1 MSNLVL
7 LKSEKFG
14 SVNCDFYEEGNNFW
28 MTREQIGTAL
38 EYQNPREAIKLI
50 HKRHKD
56 RLGMFSRG
64 FQIETPRGGTQT
76 TVIYSAKGIYEI
88 CRWSKQPKAN
98 EFYDFVYDILESLRT
113 GKKSNNKDVMANKVI
128 EIKERNARVRQAN
141 LLLKTAD
148 KYHHILAKE
157 SINLL
162 ISLATETAMGR
173 PVLPKPVVDKTYTA
187 GELGRELGISANQVG
202 RIANQLKLKTSEYGM
217 FVLDKAKYSN
227 KQIESFRYNE
237 KGRTAIKTAIQISL
251 L

>member
-7 LKSEKFG
+7 LKSAVFN
-14 SVNCDFYEEGNNFW
+14 SVNCDFYEDGNNFW

-98 EFYDFVYDILESLRT
+98 EFYDFVYDILENLRT
-113 GKKSNNKDVMANKVI
+113 GKISNNKDVLANKVI
-128 EIKERNARVRQAN
+128 DIKDRNARVRQAN

-173 PVLPKPVVDKTYTA
+173 PVLPRPAVNRTYTA
-187 GELGRELGISANQVG
+187 SEIGQELGISSHRVG
-202 RIANQLKLKTSEYGM
+202 KIANDLGLKTSEYGM
-217 FVLDKAKYSN
+217 FVLDKARYSN
-227 KQIESFRYNE
+227 KQVQSFRYND
-237 KGRTAIKTAIQISL
+237 KGRAAIKAAVKVMA
-251 L
+251 